1 MKNFQTK
8 SIDSDHKGRELQAPS
23 VTEYMTPKSKLIT
36 FNPDNEVKEVIKAL
50 LANRISGAPVL
61 NDKGE
66 VVGLIDDKDCLKV
79 LHGAAY
85 YNEPSGKGVV
95 KQYMSNVM
103 RTITA
108 HVDVVEV
115 ADIFLQSPYKR
126 LMVLDDDGRLL
137 GQISRRDILR
147 AIKDLEPSTW

>member
-1 MKNFQTK
+1 
-8 SIDSDHKGRELQAPS
+8 
-23 VTEYMTPKSKLIT
+23 
-36 FNPDNEVKEVIKAL
+36 
-50 LANRISGAPVL
+50 
-61 NDKGE
+61 
-66 VVGLIDDKDCLKV
+66 
-79 LHGAAY
+79 
-85 YNEPSGKGVV
+85 V

-137 GQISRRDILR
+137 GQISLGQISRRDILR